1 MASVDNVLASINNF
15 PDQCLQAWQESS
27 QITFPDDYKH
37 VNNIVVCGMGG
48 SRFTP
53 KTIKELYRDQ
63 IKLPYEI
70 VDDYTVP
77 NYVNADSLVILS
89 SYSGTTEEI
98 VACGQDAIK
107 RGAKLTGITSGGPI
121 ADLLKNHPAYIFN
134 PIHNPSGQPRIGSGY
149 LLLGHLGLL
158 QSVNLIDL
166 DPTEVTTAIAF
177 VRQLDTHSTKT
188 LANLLKNKYP
198 FIITAE
204 FLRGF
209 GNAFANQINE
219 TAKMISDYRHIPEL
233 NHHLMEGLRYPETFR
248 EQALFIFILSDLY
261 SSPIQKR
268 FAITQDVVAKQQLAT
283 HTIKLTGP
291 TELAQV
297 LEAYTLSGLI
307 TFYLSALYGVDPA
320 AIPWVDYFKKQLKIK
335 N

>member
-1 MASVDNVLASINNF
+1 MVSLDDVLTSINNF

-27 QITFPDDYKH
+27 QIVFPDDYKH
-37 VNNIVVCGMGG
+37 VHHIVACGMGG

-63 IKLPYEI
+63 IKLPYEV
-70 VDDYTVP
+70 VDDYTLP
-77 NYVNADSLVILS
+77 NYVNANSLVILS

-107 RGAKLTGITSGGPI
+107 RGAKLTGITSGGPV
-121 ADLLKNHPAYIFN
+121 ADLLKNHPAYIFD

-158 QSVNLIDL
+158 KSVNLIDL
-166 DPTEVTTAIAF
+166 DPTEVTSAIAF
-177 VRQLDTHSTKT
+177 IRQLDTHAAKT
-188 LANLLKNKYP
+188 WANLFKDKYP

-204 FLRGF
+204 FLKGF

-233 NHHLMEGLRYPETFR
+233 NHHLLEGLQYPATFR
-248 EQALFIFILSDLY
+248 EQAVFIFILSNLY
-261 SSPIQKR
+261 SSPIHKR

-283 HTIKLTGP
+283 YTIKLTGP
-291 TELAQV
+291 GKLAQV

-307 TFYLSALYGVDPA
+307 TFHLSALYGVDPA
-320 AIPWVDYFKKQLKIK
+320 VIPWVNYFKNKLK
-335 N
+335 